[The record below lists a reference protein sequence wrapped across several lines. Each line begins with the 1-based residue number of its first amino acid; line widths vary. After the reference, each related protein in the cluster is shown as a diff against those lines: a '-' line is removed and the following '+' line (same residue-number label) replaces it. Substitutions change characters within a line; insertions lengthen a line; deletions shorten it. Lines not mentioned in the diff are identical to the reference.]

1 MTLLDGIDGPQDLH
15 GLSEQELAQ
24 LAQEVREHIIDTVGE
39 IGGHFGANLGT
50 CELAVA
56 LHSLLDSPRDKILW
70 DVGHQAYPHKVLT
83 GRRERLSTIRQY
95 GGLAPFCSR
104 AESEHDIMGAG
115 HASTSIGYAV
125 GIKEGMRHLAA
136 TAGDAAADGKVVA
149 VIGDGAMT
157 GGVAFEAI
165 SQAGGMGTPIV
176 VVLNDNG
183 MSIAP
188 NVGALS
194 RYFNRVRLNPKLWRA
209 RADIEGGLTRLPIGI
224 GAAFERLGPHLK
236 ESIKAF
242 WAPGLWWEELDWAY
256 MGVINGHDVRALRE
270 ALREALAAQRPVVVH
285 IATVKGKG
293 FAPAEEGGLEG
304 MEKWHAAKP
313 KSILN
318 GSPRPASPTSSSQPR
333 AAAPPPQY
341 TQVFGEA
348 LVREC
353 ERDER
358 VVGITA
364 AMNSGTGL
372 SILQKA
378 LPERYFDVGI
388 AEQQAVL
395 FAAGL
400 ALEGVKPVAAIYSTF
415 LQRAYDQIVHD
426 VCLQRLNVVFAMDRA
441 GLVGDDG
448 PTHHGAFDIAYLRC
462 LPNIVLMAPR
472 DEAMLVH
479 MLRTAL
485 EYDDGPIA
493 LRYPRGEGTG
503 VPLPDTPQAIAIG
516 TGEILREADAPAGG
530 RRVALIG
537 YGSGVGKAL
546 GAADELER
554 RDFSVTVADARFAK
568 PIDAGLMAQLAA
580 EHDLLVTV
588 EEGVLAG
595 GFGSAVWE
603 TLSETGLTMAPRIV
617 RVGLPDEYV
626 THGKPA
632 LLHEQVGFTA
642 ERIAERVQAAL
653 SAPDH
658 GRILGDAG
666 ESDGSDSLGAGPAV
680 VGA

>member
-1 MTLLDGIDGPQDLH
+1 MTTLLATLRDPSDLH
-15 GLSEQELAQ
+15 HLTDDELQQ

-56 LHSLLDSPRDKILW
+56 LHSVLDSPRDKILW

-83 GRRERLSTIRQY
+83 GRRDELQTIRKY
-95 GGLAPFCSR
+95 RGLAPFC
-104 AESEHDIMGAG
+104 AIHESEHDIMGAG

-125 GIKEGMRHLAA
+125 GIKEAMR
-136 TAGDAAADGKVVA
+136 AGHGEDASVVA

-157 GGVAFEAI
+157 GGVAFEAVH
-165 SQAGGMGTPIV
+165 QAGGQGTPIV

-194 RYFNRVRLNPKLWRA
+194 RYFNRVRLAPRLWHA
-209 RADIEGGLTRLPIGI
+209 REGVEGGLTKLPVGI
-224 GAAFERLGPHLK
+224 GAAFERLGPQFK

-242 WAPGLWWEELDWAY
+242 WAPGLWWEELDFAY
-256 MGVINGHDVRALRE
+256 MGVIDGHDVRALRE
-270 ALREALAAQRPVVVH
+270 ALREAVAAERPVVVH

-304 MEKWHAAKP
+304 MEAWHAAKP
-313 KSILN
+313 KSISN
-318 GSPRPASPTSSSQPR
+318 GAPSSASAPALVAAKPSGR
-333 AAAPPPQY
+333 AAPLQY

-353 ERDER
+353 RRDSR
-358 VVGITA
+358 VLGITA

-372 SILQKA
+372 NILQRE
-378 LPERYFDVGI
+378 LPDRYFDVGI
-388 AEQQAVL
+388 AEQQAIL
-395 FAAGL
+395 FASGL
-400 ALEGVKPVAAIYSTF
+400 ALQGCKPVAAIYSTF

-462 LPNIVLMAPR
+462 LPNMVLMAPR
-472 DEAMLVH
+472 DETMLAD
-479 MLRTAL
+479 MLHTAL
-485 EYDDGPIA
+485 VYDDGPVA
-493 LRYPRGEGTG
+493 LRYPRGAG
-503 VPLPDTPQAIAIG
+503 VGVEIPGHPTAIEIG
-516 TGEILREADAPAGG
+516 TGEILREGG
-530 RRVALIG
+530 TVAILG
-537 YGSGVGKAL
+537 YGTGVQKAL
-546 GAADELER
+546 EAADILA
-554 RDFSVTVADARFAK
+554 DHGVAATVADARFAK
-568 PIDAGLMAQLAA
+568 PIDAGLAAQLAA
-580 EHDLLVTV
+580 EHELLVTV

-603 TLSETGLTMAPRIV
+603 TLSDIGVTPRIL
-617 RVGLPDEYV
+617 RVGLPDRYV
-626 THGKPA
+626 THGAPA
-632 LLHEQVGFTA
+632 LLHHEVGFTGT
-642 ERIAERVQAAL
+642 RIAERIEAAVAQR
-653 SAPDH
+653 S
-658 GRILGDAG
+658 RIAG
-666 ESDGSDSLGAGPAV
+666 A
-680 VGA
+680 

>member
-1 MTLLDGIDGPQDLH
+1 MTIIDGINGPEDLKA
-15 GLSEQELAQ
+15 LSDEELAQ

-56 LHSLLDSPRDKILW
+56 LHSLLDSPYDKILW
-70 DVGHQAYPHKVLT
+70 DVGHQAYPHKILT
-83 GRRERLSTIRQY
+83 GRREQLQTIRQY
-95 GGLAPFCSR
+95 GGLAPFCSI

-125 GIKEGMRHLAA
+125 GIKEAMRHL
-136 TAGDAAADGKVVA
+136 DDERSKGKVVA

-165 SQAGGMGTPIV
+165 GQAGGLGTPMV

-194 RYFNRVRLNPKLWRA
+194 RYFNRVRLNPKLWHA
-209 RADIEGGLTRLPIGI
+209 RSGVEGGLTRLPGSIGS
-224 GAAFERLGPHLK
+224 AFERLGPQLK

-242 WAPGLWWEELDWAY
+242 WAPGLFWEELDWAY
-256 MGVINGHDVRALRE
+256 MGVIDGHDMRALRE
-270 ALREALAAQRPVVVH
+270 ALREALAAERPVVVH
-285 IATVKGKG
+285 VATVKGKG
-293 FAPAEEGGLEG
+293 FAPAEDGGLEG

-313 KSILN
+313 HSILN
-318 GSPRPASPTSSSQPR
+318 GVPTATPPSPPVSSSVDPVTSTKTGPGTTAGLAQGKPV
-333 AAAPPPQY
+333 PQY

-353 ERDER
+353 RRDER

-372 SILQKA
+372 NILQEA

-388 AEQQAVL
+388 AEQQAIL

-400 ALEGVKPVAAIYSTF
+400 ALQGAKPVAAIYSTF
-415 LQRAYDQIVHD
+415 LQRAFDQIVHD
-426 VCLQRLNVVFAMDRA
+426 VCLQNLNVVFAMDRA

-448 PTHHGAFDIAYLRC
+448 PTHHGVFDIAYLRC

-472 DEAMLVH
+472 DEALLVDMLH
-479 MLRTAL
+479 TAL
-485 EYDDGPIA
+485 CYDDGPIA
-493 LRYPRGEGTG
+493 LRYPRGEGIG
-503 VPLPDTPQAIAIG
+503 VQLPAEPHTIAIG
-516 TGEILREADAPAGG
+516 TGEILREGGASAPVGA
-530 RRVALIG
+530 RVALIG
-537 YGSGVGKAL
+537 YGSGVSKAIE
-546 GAADELER
+546 AADLLGDEEVA
-554 RDFSVTVADARFAK
+554 VTVADARFAK

-595 GFGSAVWE
+595 GFGSAIWE
-603 TLSETGLTMAPRIV
+603 TLNEAGTAPARIL
-617 RVGLPDEYV
+617 RVGLPDRYV

-632 LLHEQVGFTA
+632 LLHKEVGFTG
-642 ERIAERVQAAL
+642 ERIAERIRAAISDRH
-653 SAPDH
+653 SAT
-658 GRILGDAG
+658 
-666 ESDGSDSLGAGPAV
+666 

>member
-1 MTLLDGIDGPQDLH
+1 MTTPQAQRILDRIDRPQDLH
-15 GLSEQELAQ
+15 DLDEDQLAQ
-24 LAQEVREHIIDTVGE
+24 VAQEVRAHIIDTVGE

-56 LHSLLDSPRDKILW
+56 LHSLLDSPRDKVLW

-83 GRRERLSTIRQY
+83 GRRDQLPTIRQY
-95 GGLAPFCSR
+95 EGLAPFC
-104 AESEHDIMGAG
+104 AIHESEHDIMGAG
-115 HASTSIGYAV
+115 HASTAIGYAV
-125 GIKEGMRHLAA
+125 GLKEGMRLQ
-136 TAGDAAADGKVVA
+136 GEPDAGKVVA
-149 VIGDGAMT
+149 VVGDGAMT

-165 SQAGGMGTPIV
+165 QQAGGLGTPIV

-188 NVGALS
+188 NVGAMS
-194 RYFNRVRLNPKLWRA
+194 RYFNRVRLNPKLWHA
-209 RADIEGGLTRLPIGI
+209 REGVEERLADLPGI
-224 GAAFERLGPHLK
+224 GAAFERLGPQLK

-256 MGVINGHDVRALRE
+256 VGVVDGHDVRALRR
-270 ALREALAAQRPVVVH
+270 ALRSALIADRPVVVH
-285 IATVKGKG
+285 ISTVKGRG
-293 FAPAEEGGLEG
+293 FAPAEDGGLEG

-313 KSILN
+313 KSIVS
-318 GSPRPASPTSSSQPR
+318 GRPAPAKP
-333 AAAPPPQY
+333 APATPAPPQY
-341 TQVFGEA
+341 TAVFGEA
-348 LVREC
+348 MIAEVR
-353 ERDER
+353 RDRR

-372 SILQKA
+372 NLLQKA
-378 LPERYFDVGI
+378 EPDHYFDVGI

-400 ALEGVKPVAAIYSTF
+400 ALEGRKPVCAIYSTF
-415 LQRAYDQIVHD
+415 LQRAFDQIVHD

-472 DEAMLVH
+472 DESMLVR

-485 EYDDGPIA
+485 THDGPIA
-493 LRYPRGEGTG
+493 LRYPRGEGVG
-503 VPLPDTPQAIAIG
+503 VPLPRAIAPIRVG
-516 TGEILREADAPAGG
+516 TGEILREGEG
-530 RRVALIG
+530 KVAIAG
-537 YGSGVGKAL
+537 YGTGVQKAL
-546 GAADELER
+546 EAADLLAEGGIE
-554 RDFSVTVADARFAK
+554 VTVADARFAK
-568 PIDAGLMAQLAA
+568 PLDTGLLAELA
-580 EHDLLVTV
+580 TEHELLVTV

-603 TLSETGLTMAPRIV
+603 TLNDSGLHVPRML
-617 RVGLPDEYV
+617 RVGLPDRYV

-632 LLHEQVGFTA
+632 LLHAEVGFTGKA
-642 ERIAERVQAAL
+642 IAARIETAIGASSGAL
-653 SAPDH
+653 
-658 GRILGDAG
+658 AG
-666 ESDGSDSLGAGPAV
+666 L
-680 VGA
+680 

>member
-1 MTLLDGIDGPQDLH
+1 MTRLLDRIERPQDLH
-15 GLSEQELAQ
+15 SLTDAELAQ
-24 LAQEVREHIIDTVGE
+24 VAQEVRELLIDTVGE
-39 IGGHFGANLGT
+39 IGGHFGANLGS
-50 CELAVA
+50 CEIAVA
-56 LHSLLDSPRDKILW
+56 LHSLLDSPTDKILW

-83 GRRERLSTIRQY
+83 GRRDRLGTIRQY
-95 GGLAPFCSR
+95 DGLAPFCSIF
-104 AESEHDIMGAG
+104 ESEHDAMGAG

-125 GIKEGMRHLAA
+125 GMKEAMRR
-136 TAGDAAADGKVVA
+136 GDAPDSRVVA

-165 SQAGGMGTPIV
+165 HQAGGLGTPIV

-188 NVGALS
+188 NVGAIS
-194 RYFNRVRLNPKLWRA
+194 RYLNRVRLDAGLWRT
-209 RADIEGGLTRLPIGI
+209 RESVEEKLTKLPAGI
-224 GAAFERLGPHLK
+224 GAALERLGPELK
-236 ESIKAF
+236 ASLKAF

-256 MGVINGHDVRALRE
+256 MGVIDGHDVRALRQ
-270 ALREALAAQRPVVVH
+270 ALRAAFQAERPVVVH
-285 IATVKGKG
+285 CATVKGKG

-313 KSILN
+313 KSIAN
-318 GSPRPASPTSSSQPR
+318 RQAVASKSASGKPA
-333 AAAPPPQY
+333 PPQY
-341 TQVFGEA
+341 TQVFGNA
-348 LVREC
+348 MVQEC
-353 ERDER
+353 ERDKR

-378 LPERYFDVGI
+378 MPERYFDVGI

-400 ALEGVKPVAAIYSTF
+400 ALQGSRPVAAIYSTF

-426 VCLQRLNVVFAMDRA
+426 VCLQSLPVVFAMDRA

-462 LPNIVLMAPR
+462 LPNITLMAPR

-479 MLRTAL
+479 MLHTAL
-485 EYDDGPIA
+485 RHDAGPVGI
-493 LRYPRGEGTG
+493 RYPRGEGVG
-503 VPLPDTPQAIAIG
+503 VPLPAKPQLIGIG
-516 TGEILREADAPAGG
+516 TGEILREGE
-530 RRVALIG
+530 RVALVG
-537 YGSGVGKAL
+537 YGSGVQKAL
-546 GAADELER
+546 GAAEILAEGGLD
-554 RDFSVTVADARFAK
+554 VTVADARFAK
-568 PIDAGLMAQLAA
+568 PLDAGLLAQLSA

-588 EEGVLAG
+588 EEGVLMG

-603 TLSETGLTMAPRIV
+603 CMSDGGLAPRIL
-617 RVGLPDEYV
+617 RVGLPDRYV

-632 LLHEQVGFTA
+632 LLHQEVGFTP
-642 ERIAERVQAAL
+642 ERIAERIEAAVME
-653 SAPDH
+653 P
-658 GRILGDAG
+658 R
-666 ESDGSDSLGAGPAV
+666 GSLV
-680 VGA
+680 

>member
-1 MTLLDGIDGPQDLH
+1 MTRILHRIDGPQDLH
-15 GLSEQELAQ
+15 TLGEDDLAA

-70 DVGHQAYPHKVLT
+70 DVGHQAYPHKILT
-83 GRRERLSTIRQY
+83 GRRDQLPTIRQY
-95 GGLAPFCSR
+95 EGLAPFCSI

-125 GIKEGMRHLAA
+125 GLKEGMRLR
-136 TAGDAAADGKVVA
+136 GEEDAGKVVA

-165 SQAGGMGTPIV
+165 HQAGGLGTPIV

-194 RYFNRVRLNPKLWRA
+194 SYFNRVRLNPKLWHA
-209 RADIEGGLTRLPIGI
+209 REGVEERLADLPGGL
-224 GAAFERLGPHLK
+224 GAAFEKLGPQLK
-236 ESIKAF
+236 ESIKALL
-242 WAPGLWWEELDWAY
+242 APGLFWEELDWAY
-256 MGVINGHDVRALRE
+256 TGVIDGHDTRALRR
-270 ALREALAAQRPVVVH
+270 ALRDALAADRPVVVH

-293 FAPAEEGGLEG
+293 FAAAEDGGLEG

-313 KSILN
+313 KSIAN
-318 GSPRPASPTSSSQPR
+318 RAPAPSRPVARGQ
-333 AAAPPPQY
+333 AAAPPQY
-341 TQVFGEA
+341 TQVFGNAMVE
-348 LVREC
+348 EC
-353 ERDER
+353 RRDER

-372 SILQKA
+372 NLLQKA
-378 LPERYFDVGI
+378 MPERYFDVGI
-388 AEQQAVL
+388 AEQQAIL

-426 VCLQRLNVVFAMDRA
+426 VCLQKLNVVFAMDRA

-448 PTHHGAFDIAYLRC
+448 PTHHGVFDIAYLRC
-462 LPNIVLMAPR
+462 LPHLVLMAPR

-485 EYDDGPIA
+485 LFDDGPVA
-493 LRYPRGEGTG
+493 LRYPRGEGVG
-503 VPLPDTPQAIAIG
+503 VALPAADAVAPIEIG
-516 TGEILREADAPAGG
+516 RGEILREGD
-530 RRVALIG
+530 RVAIVG
-537 YGSGVGKAL
+537 YGTGVQKGL
-546 GAADELER
+546 EAAELLAGR
-554 RDFSVTVADARFAK
+554 GLDVTVADARFAK
-568 PIDAGLMAQLAA
+568 PIDAALMAQLAA

-603 TLSETGLTMAPRIV
+603 TLSDAGLPVPKMLRI
-617 RVGLPDEYV
+617 GLPDRYV
-626 THGKPA
+626 THGTPA
-632 LLHEQVGFTA
+632 LLHAEVGFTGKA
-642 ERIAERVQAAL
+642 IAQRIEAAVGADASAL
-653 SAPDH
+653 S
-658 GRILGDAG
+658 
-666 ESDGSDSLGAGPAV
+666 EV
-680 VGA
+680 